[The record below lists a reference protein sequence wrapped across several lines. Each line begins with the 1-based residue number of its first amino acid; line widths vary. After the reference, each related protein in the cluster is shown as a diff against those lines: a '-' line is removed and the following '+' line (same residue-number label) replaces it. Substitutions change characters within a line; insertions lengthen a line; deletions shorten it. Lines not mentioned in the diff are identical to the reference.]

1 LTADIDIAE
10 TIAEYSSET
19 VEAAHLSALADRM
32 VRQISRKFR
41 FFAIGK
47 VFSDFAESRERDGAD
62 QGALPLTN
70 GNAQ

>member
-41 FFAIGK
+41 FFC
-47 VFSDFAESRERDGAD
+47 
-62 QGALPLTN
+62 N
-70 GNAQ
+70 W